1 MIKFRLF
8 MEQIANY
15 DNHQPDDSVVARGN
29 RYIEVDSKA
38 ASGNVTRITQSRT
51 KIAVL
56 SSVAVDVYDN
66 DGTLLQTF
74 AGSPVDCAFS
84 DDGSQL
90 VITGVDTRV
99 YDTSTWEYT
108 SFPEVGQWCRYHDK
122 EVVLATRTGTTL
134 YVMFYAPSGRLT
146 KQRVITVSES
156 GTVSF
161 DATNFYIAVG
171 DSTLGNVRI
180 YIGVYLIDTWTQA
193 DFGHHVASAGA
204 SCFMTSSTSTG
215 VYGLTFNGNTVV
227 GNASTDMERD
237 EVQFM
242 GGSDGIVAVQTQ
254 NGYAKLVAEGS
265 TNVWTV
271 TGYIVGSHDV
281 VSASTVVAVTA
292 IGGTLRLYK
301 PSPENL
307 GVSENISTGMTLPS
321 YTGMCVDI
329 NTDGDLNITLPLVS
343 TPLAE
348 CVVHCKSTVIAGPT
362 PDGGWTCTIN
372 DGLSY
377 YSFRF
382 AGSFLIRY
390 KFIPSYN
397 GWVLVCQWVG

>member
-15 DNHQPDDSVVARGN
+15 DNHQPDDRVVARGN
-29 RYIEVDSKA
+29 RYIEVASKA

-66 DGTLLQTF
+66 NGTLLQTF

-134 YVMFYAPSGRLT
+134 YVMFYAPSGRLI

-161 DATNFYIAVG
+161 DATYFYIAVG

-215 VYGLTFNGNTVV
+215 VYGLTFNGDTVV

-254 NGYAKLVAEGS
+254 NGYAKLVVESS
-265 TNVWTV
+265 TNVWNV
-271 TGYIVGSHDV
+271 MGYIVGTHTAV
-281 VSASTVVAVTA
+281 CASSVVAVAANNTDLRFYHPRPDVF
-292 IGGTLRLYK
+292 GFSSTLAD
-301 PSPENL
+301 
-307 GVSENISTGMTLPS
+307 GVQLDNYVAVCEG
-321 YTGMCVDI
+321 I
-329 NTDGDLNITLPLVS
+329 NNDGDLGITLPLVS
-343 TPLAE
+343 MPLAD
-348 CVVHCKSTVIAGPT
+348 CVVHCTNT
-362 PDGGWTCTIN
+362 PGAPVDTWTCTIET
-372 DGLSY
+372 GLSTY
-377 YSFRF
+377 QLEFRSEF
-382 AGSFLIRY
+382 VVRF
-390 KFIPSYN
+390 KFIPAYN
-397 GWVLVCQWVG
+397 AWIIVSQYYDL